1 PEAVAWI
8 MGAEGQAADGLTD
21 DKPVAPPVLLG
32 GARSGPRPAGPR
44 TPGPQRG
51 LPLSRSRPPAPGRGR
66 RGPPADPRIDLPPV
80 SGSHRMTMPP
90 SKDRHGIAGLRILV
104 AEDEM
109 LVAMMLEDMLDDLGC
124 TVVGPANRVPQ
135 AL

>member
-1 PEAVAWI
+1 
-8 MGAEGQAADGLTD
+8 
-21 DKPVAPPVLLG
+21 
-32 GARSGPRPAGPR
+32 
-44 TPGPQRG
+44 
-51 LPLSRSRPPAPGRGR
+51 
-66 RGPPADPRIDLPPV
+66 
-80 SGSHRMTMPP
+80 MPP

-135 AL
+135 ALDLARQETFDGAVLDVNLAGQEIYPVAEALADRDIPFVFVTGYGSAGLRDPFCNVATLQKPFQPQDLEQVIRSAILGQPK